1 MNELNSKFFQLDTF
15 YQKQVIDFVEFLLSK
30 MPIEKTNNLKSY
42 KKKILNVSVWTEED
56 LEVFQENKKLF
67 NKSKIK

>member
-1 MNELNSKFFQLDTF
+1 
-15 YQKQVIDFVEFLLSK
+15 